1 MKNVFS
7 IVALIVLGLLSYNH
21 FNKTYTED
29 EQYLIDVEA
38 DFKDAQK
45 LMKQAERAAGTAG
58 IDTTGSYE
66 QGLENIR
73 DIREELLEY
82 LEILKDEVIVGKTS
96 RLLREINEFLTP
108 LGYPP
113 EPQ

>member
-1 MKNVFS
+1 MKNLFTIVVF
-7 IVALIVLGLLSYNH
+7 IILGLLAYNH
-21 FNKTYTED
+21 FNKTYTEE

-38 DFKDAQK
+38 DFKDAKK
-45 LMKQAERAAGTAG
+45 LMRQSERAAATSGVDSTS
-58 IDTTGSYE
+58 SYE
-66 QGLENIR
+66 QGLEIIR

-113 EPQ
+113 EPR

>member
-7 IVALIVLGLLSYNH
+7 IVILVILGVLAYNH
-21 FNKTYTED
+21 FTKTYTED
-29 EQYLIDVEA
+29 EQYLIDVKA

-45 LMKQAERAAGTAG
+45 EMKQAERAAGVSG
-58 IDTTGSYE
+58 VDTTSSYE
-66 QGLENIR
+66 HGLETIR
-73 DIREELLEY
+73 DIRAELLEY
-82 LEILKDEVIVGKTS
+82 LEHLKDETIVGKTS
-96 RLLREINEFLTP
+96 RILREINKVLTP

>member
-1 MKNVFS
+1 MKNLFS
-7 IVALIVLGLLSYNH
+7 IVLLIIFGLLAYNH
-21 FNKTYTED
+21 FTKTYTED
-29 EQYLIDVEA
+29 EQYLIDVKA

-45 LMKQAERAAGTAG
+45 EMKQSERAAATSGVDATS
-58 IDTTGSYE
+58 SYE
-66 QGLENIR
+66 HGLEIIR
-73 DIREELLEY
+73 DIRKELLEY